1 MSEISK
7 NTLSA
12 TQNAERELAPVFSRF
27 DEVARICSEKIMGA
41 FAEFRVSEA
50 HLHGTTGY
58 GYDDK
63 GRDTLEQIYAR
74 VFGCEAAL
82 VRQQITCG
90 THALAIGLFGLLRP
104 GDVMLSVTGK
114 PYDTLDEVI
123 GLSGGPGNGSLA
135 DFGVKYEQINMTED
149 GKLDLSA
156 IEKRLKSGGVK
167 MVFVQR
173 SKGYAADRRTLSV
186 AEIKELSAL
195 VHSVSSAYVVVD
207 NCYGEFTEATEPV
220 AVGAD
225 LQIGSLIKNPGGGL
239 CRTGGYLAGTKK
251 AVELCSYRFTCPGIG
266 AEVGASLEEN
276 RAMYQGLFFA
286 PTVVAA
292 ALKSAALAAYL
303 FTKAGYKTVPAY
315 DDERYDII
323 QAVDLGSAEK
333 ICAFCRG
340 IQSGSPVDSYVTP
353 EPWDMPGY
361 NDKVIMAA
369 GTFTS
374 GASIELSAD
383 APIRPPYTVYFQGG
397 LTYETGRLGIMR
409 AYDEVMRIKNS
420 ECRGDH

>member
-1 MSEISK
+1 MSEISQ

-12 TQNAERELAPVFSRF
+12 AQNAERELTDIFDRF
-27 DEVARICSEKIMGA
+27 DKTARICSEKIMNA

-63 GRDTLEQIYAR
+63 GRDALEQIYAR
-74 VFGCEAAL
+74 VFGCESAL

-90 THALAIGLFGLLRP
+90 THAIAIGLFGLLRP

-123 GLSGGPGNGSLA
+123 GLSGEPGNGSLA
-135 DFGVKYEQINMTED
+135 DFGVKYEQINMSQE
-149 GKLDLSA
+149 GKLDLNA
-156 IEKRLKSGGVK
+156 VKTRLTQGSVK

-186 AEIKELSAL
+186 AEIKELSDL
-195 VHSVSSAYVVVD
+195 VHSLSDAYVVVD
-207 NCYGEFTEATEPV
+207 NCYGEFTEPEEPV
-220 AVGAD
+220 GVGAD

-266 AEVGASLEEN
+266 GEVGASLEEN
-276 RAMYQGLFFA
+276 RPMYQGLFFA

-303 FTKAGYKTVPAY
+303 FGKAGYKTVPEY
-315 DDERYDII
+315 DEQRYDII
-323 QAVDLGSAEK
+323 QAVDLGSADK

-397 LTYETGRLGIMR
+397 LTYETARLGIMR
-409 AYDEVMRIKNS
+409 AYEQVMKI
-420 ECRGDH
+420 

>member
-1 MSEISK
+1 MSEISL

-12 TQNAERELAPVFSRF
+12 VRAAEKDLSEIFARF
-27 DEVARICSEKIMGA
+27 DETARVCSEKIMNA
-41 FAEFRVSEA
+41 FSEYRVSEA

-63 GRDTLEQIYAR
+63 GRDTLEKIYAS

-123 GLSGGPGNGSLA
+123 GLSGEPGNGSLS
-135 DFGVKYEQINMTED
+135 DFGVKYEQINMTEN
-149 GKLDLSA
+149 GLLDIAAVKTRLSA
-156 IEKRLKSGGVK
+156 GGVK

-186 AEIKELSAL
+186 SEIKELCDV
-195 VHSVSSAYVVVD
+195 VHSASGAYVVVD
-207 NCYGEFTEATEPV
+207 NCYGEFTEAKEPV

-239 CRTGGYLAGTKK
+239 CRTGGYLAGTEK
-251 AVELCSYRFTCPGIG
+251 AVTLCSYRFTCPGIG

-276 RAMYQGLFFA
+276 RPMYQGLFFA
-286 PTVVAA
+286 PTVVAS

-303 FTKAGYKTVPAY
+303 FSKAGYKTVPEY
-315 DDERYDII
+315 DEQRYDII

-397 LTYETGRLGIMR
+397 LTYETGRLGIMK
-409 AYDEVMRIKNS
+409 AYEEVMRIKN
-420 ECRGDH
+420 G

>member
-1 MSEISK
+1 MSEISQ
-7 NTLSA
+7 NTVSA
-12 TQNAERELAPVFSRF
+12 VQAAETELTTVFSRF
-27 DEVARICSEKIMGA
+27 DKTARICSEKIMDA
-41 FAEFRVSEA
+41 FAEYKVSEA

-63 GRDTLEQIYAR
+63 GRDTLEKIYAR

-123 GLSGGPGNGSLA
+123 GLSGEPGNGSLF
-135 DFGVKYEQINMTED
+135 DFGIKYEQINMTDD
-149 GKLDLSA
+149 GRLDLA
-156 IEKRLKSGGVK
+156 AVKTRLGSGDVK

-186 AEIKELSAL
+186 AEIKELSDL

-207 NCYGEFTEATEPV
+207 NCYGEFTEAIEPV
-220 AVGAD
+220 AAGAD

-286 PTVVAA
+286 PAVVAS

-303 FTKAGYKTVPAY
+303 FTEAG
-315 DDERYDII
+315 
-323 QAVDLGSAEK
+323 
-333 ICAFCRG
+333 
-340 IQSGSPVDSYVTP
+340 
-353 EPWDMPGY
+353 
-361 NDKVIMAA
+361 
-369 GTFTS
+369 
-374 GASIELSAD
+374 
-383 APIRPPYTVYFQGG
+383 
-397 LTYETGRLGIMR
+397 
-409 AYDEVMRIKNS
+409 
-420 ECRGDH
+420 

>member
-123 GLSGGPGNGSLA
+123 GLSGEPGNGSLA
-135 DFGVKYEQINMTED
+135 DFGIKYEQINMTPD
-149 GKLDLSA
+149 GRLDLPA
-156 IEKRLKSGGVK
+156 IKTRLGSGGVK
-167 MVFVQR
+167 TVFVQR

-186 AEIKELSAL
+186 AEIKELSEL
-195 VHSVSSAYVVVD
+195 VHSVGFAYVVVD
-207 NCYGEFTEATEPV
+207 NCYGEFTEPTEPV

-239 CRTGGYLAGTKK
+239 CRTGGYLAGTKR

-266 AEVGASLEEN
+266 GEVGASLYEN

-292 ALKSAALAAYL
+292 ALKSAALAACL
-303 FTKAGYKTVPAY
+303 FGKAGYKTVPEY
-315 DDERYDII
+315 GDERYDII

-361 NDKVIMAA
+361 NDKIIMAA

-409 AYDEVMRIKNS
+409 AYEQVMKL
-420 ECRGDH
+420 

>member
-1 MSEISK
+1 MIKISEK
-7 NTLSA
+7 TLSA
-12 TQNAERELAPVFSRF
+12 AMEAESALSEVFARF
-27 DEVARICSEKIMGA
+27 DRTARVCAEKIIDA
-41 FAEFRVSEA
+41 FSEFRVSDA

-58 GYDDK
+58 GYDDR

-74 VFGCEAAL
+74 VFGCDAAL

-114 PYDTLDEVI
+114 PYDTLDDVI
-123 GLSGGPGNGSLA
+123 GLTGERGNGSLS
-135 DFGVKYEQINMTED
+135 DFGVKYEQIDMKN
-149 GKLDLSA
+149 GHLDLDAVS
-156 IEKRLKSGGVK
+156 KRLKPGGVK

-173 SKGYAADRRTLSV
+173 SKGYDADRRTLSV
-186 AEIKELSAL
+186 GEIGELAAL
-195 VHSVSSAYVVVD
+195 VHSICGAYVVVD
-207 NCYGEFTEATEPV
+207 NCYGEFTEEKEPV

-239 CRTGGYLAGTKK
+239 CRTGGYLAGTKA
-251 AVELCSYRFTCPGIG
+251 AVELCAYRFTCPGIG
-266 AEVGASLEEN
+266 AEVGASLDEN

-286 PTVVAA
+286 PTVVAS
-292 ALKSAALAAYL
+292 ALKCAALAAYM
-303 FTKAGYKTVPAY
+303 FGKAGYKTVPQY
-315 DDERYDII
+315 DEMRYDII
-323 QAVDLGSAEK
+323 QAVDLGSPGK

-369 GTFTS
+369 GAFTS

-397 LTYETGRLGIMR
+397 LTYETGRIGIMR
-409 AYDEVMRIKNS
+409 AFEEVEKS
-420 ECRGDH
+420 

>member
-1 MSEISK
+1 MTGI
-7 NTLSA
+7 
-12 TQNAERELAPVFSRF
+12 
-27 DEVARICSEKIMGA
+27 SEKTLGLAAEAEAALTGVFAA
-41 FAEFRVSEA
+41 FDKTARVCAGKVLEAFNEFRVSDA

-58 GYDDK
+58 GYDDR
-63 GRDTLEQIYAR
+63 GRDTLEKIYAR

-90 THALAIGLFGLLRP
+90 THALAVGLFGLLRP

-123 GLSGGPGNGSLA
+123 GLTGEPGNGSLA
-135 DFGVKYEQINMTED
+135 DYGVKYEQINMTPD
-149 GKLDLSA
+149 GRIDLSA
-156 IEKRLKSGGVK
+156 VKKRLDCGGVK

-173 SKGYAADRRTLSV
+173 SKGYAADRRTISV
-186 AEIKELSAL
+186 AEIGELAAL
-195 VHSVSSAYVVVD
+195 VHSISDAYVVVD
-207 NCYGEFTEATEPV
+207 NCYGEFTEETEPV
-220 AVGAD
+220 AAGAD

-239 CRTGGYLAGTKK
+239 CRTGGYLAGTRK
-251 AVELCSYRFTCPGIG
+251 AVELCSYRYTCPGIG
-266 AEVGASLEEN
+266 AEVGASLDEN

-292 ALKSAALAAYL
+292 ALKCSALAAYL
-303 FTKAGYKTVPAY
+303 FSGAGYKTVPEWN
-315 DDERYDII
+315 DKRYDII

-340 IQSGSPVDSYVTP
+340 IQSCSPVDSYVTP

-361 NDKVIMAA
+361 GDKVIMAA

-409 AYDEVMRIKNS
+409 AYDEVEALK
-420 ECRGDH
+420 

>member
-1 MSEISK
+1 MSVISK
-7 NTLSA
+7 EAFDAALRAESA
-12 TQNAERELAPVFSRF
+12 LAPVFAGF
-27 DEVARICSEKIMGA
+27 DRVARTCAEKIMDA
-41 FAEFRVSEA
+41 FAEFRVSDA

-58 GYDDK
+58 GYDDR

-90 THALAIGLFGLLRP
+90 THAIAIGLFGLLRP

-123 GLSGGPGNGSLA
+123 GLTGTDGNGSLS
-135 DFGVKYEQINMTED
+135 DYGVKYEQIDMTKD

-156 IEKRLKSGGVK
+156 IRERLVSGTVK

-186 AEIKELSAL
+186 AEIGELCSL
-195 VHSVSSAYVVVD
+195 VHSVSDAYVVVD
-207 NCYGEFTEATEPV
+207 NCYGEFTEETEPV
-220 AVGAD
+220 SAGAD

-251 AVELCSYRFTCPGIG
+251 AVELCSYRYTCPGIG
-266 AEVGASLEEN
+266 AEVGASLDEN

-292 ALKSAALAAYL
+292 ALKCAALAAYM
-303 FTKAGYKTVPAY
+303 FGQAGYKTVPVW
-315 DDERYDII
+315 DEPRHDII

-333 ICAFCRG
+333 ICAFTLG

-361 NDKVIMAA
+361 GDPVVMAA

-409 AYDEVMRIKNS
+409 AYDLVMSTK
-420 ECRGDH
+420 

>member
-1 MSEISK
+1 MIGISEK
-7 NTLSA
+7 TLSA
-12 TQNAERELAPVFSRF
+12 ALAAESALSGVFAGF
-27 DEVARICSEKIMGA
+27 DRTARVCSEKILSA
-41 FAEFRVSEA
+41 FSEFHVSDA

-58 GYDDK
+58 GYDDR
-63 GRDTLEQIYAR
+63 GRDTLEKIYAR

-123 GLSGGPGNGSLA
+123 GLSGTAGNGSLA
-135 DFGVKYEQINMTED
+135 DFGVRYEQINMKNGHIDTEAV
-149 GKLDLSA
+149 L
-156 IEKRLKSGGVK
+156 KRLKDGGVK
-167 MVFVQR
+167 MVFIQR
-173 SKGYAADRRTLSV
+173 SKGYDADRRTLSV
-186 AEIKELSAL
+186 AEIGELAAL
-195 VHSVSSAYVVVD
+195 VHSVCGAYVTVD
-207 NCYGEFTEATEPV
+207 NCYGEFTEETEPV
-220 AVGAD
+220 AAGAD

-251 AVELCSYRFTCPGIG
+251 AVELCSYRYTCPGIG
-266 AEVGASLEEN
+266 AEVGASLDEN

-286 PTVVAA
+286 PTVVAS
-292 ALKSAALAAYL
+292 ALRCAALAAYM
-303 FTKAGYKTVPAY
+303 FGGAGYRTVPLWN
-315 DDERYDII
+315 EPRYDII
-323 QAVDLGSAEK
+323 QAVDLGSEEK

-340 IQSGSPVDSYVTP
+340 VQSGSPVDAYVTP

-361 NDKVIMAA
+361 NDRVIMAA
-369 GTFTS
+369 GAFTS

-397 LTYETGRLGIMR
+397 LTYETGRIGIMR
-409 AYDEVMRIKNS
+409 AYDEVTKQ
-420 ECRGDH
+420 

>member
-1 MSEISK
+1 MTGI
-7 NTLSA
+7 
-12 TQNAERELAPVFSRF
+12 
-27 DEVARICSEKIMGA
+27 SEKTLGLAAEAEAALTGVFAA
-41 FAEFRVSEA
+41 FDKTARVCAGKVLEAFNEFRVSDA

-58 GYDDK
+58 GYDDR
-63 GRDTLEQIYAR
+63 GRDTLEKIYAR

-90 THALAIGLFGLLRP
+90 THALAVGLFGLLRP

-123 GLSGGPGNGSLA
+123 GLTGEPGNGSLA
-135 DFGVKYEQINMTED
+135 DYGVKYEQINMTPD
-149 GKLDLSA
+149 GRIDLSA
-156 IEKRLKSGGVK
+156 VGKRLDGGGVK

-186 AEIKELSAL
+186 AEIGELAAL
-195 VHSVSSAYVVVD
+195 VHSISDAYVVVD
-207 NCYGEFTEATEPV
+207 NCYGEFTEETEPV
-220 AVGAD
+220 AAGAD

-239 CRTGGYLAGTKK
+239 CRTGGYLAGTRK
-251 AVELCSYRFTCPGIG
+251 AVELCSYRYTCPGIG
-266 AEVGASLEEN
+266 AEVGASLDEN

-292 ALKSAALAAYL
+292 ALKCSALAAYL
-303 FTKAGYKTVPAY
+303 FSGAGYKTVPEWN
-315 DDERYDII
+315 DKRYDII

-340 IQSGSPVDSYVTP
+340 IQSCSPVDSYVTP

-361 NDKVIMAA
+361 GDKVIMAA

-409 AYDEVMRIKNS
+409 AYDEVEALK
-420 ECRGDH
+420 

>member
-1 MSEISK
+1 MTGI
-7 NTLSA
+7 
-12 TQNAERELAPVFSRF
+12 
-27 DEVARICSEKIMGA
+27 SEKTLGLAAEAEAALTGVFAA
-41 FAEFRVSEA
+41 FDKTARVCAGKVLEAFNEFRVSDA

-58 GYDDK
+58 GYDDR
-63 GRDTLEQIYAR
+63 GRDTLEKIYAR

-90 THALAIGLFGLLRP
+90 THALAVGLFGLLRP

-123 GLSGGPGNGSLA
+123 GLTGEPGNGSLA
-135 DFGVKYEQINMTED
+135 DYGVKYEQINMTPD
-149 GKLDLSA
+149 GRIDLSA
-156 IEKRLKSGGVK
+156 VGKRLDGGVK

-186 AEIKELSAL
+186 AEIGELAAL
-195 VHSVSSAYVVVD
+195 VHSISDAYVVVD
-207 NCYGEFTEATEPV
+207 NCYGEFTEETEPV
-220 AVGAD
+220 AAGAD

-239 CRTGGYLAGTKK
+239 CRTGGYLAGTRK
-251 AVELCSYRFTCPGIG
+251 AVELCSYRYTCPGIG
-266 AEVGASLEEN
+266 AEVGASLDEN

-292 ALKSAALAAYL
+292 ALKCSALAAYL
-303 FTKAGYKTVPAY
+303 FSGAGYKTVPEWN
-315 DDERYDII
+315 DKRYDII

-340 IQSGSPVDSYVTP
+340 IQSCSPVDSYVTP

-361 NDKVIMAA
+361 GDKVIMAA

-409 AYDEVMRIKNS
+409 AYDEVEALK
-420 ECRGDH
+420 